1 MAWSYFDET
10 VVNNRTMFV
19 GGCVATADDWEELT
33 ARWKDTLHNESVS
46 EFHATNFHTRN
57 GEFDWKTKAGKTA
70 VGRRKAFDRRLAKI
84 ITDHV
89 QGAFVFSAPVTP
101 TKGQNA
107 EHASYRLAL
116 DDAFRDMLRGW
127 FWGSFKIE
135 YFVVA
140 RRSGIAP
147 LTVLENFSH
156 YKLLDH
162 MSGCGV
168 FPPSVVLPLQAADY
182 VLHAVNR
189 KEQLREDNPSLEFL
203 RSGFKKS
210 KKLFLTKAAPSVHA
224 SSVWPRPR
232 KGRHA

>member
-1 MAWSYFDET
+1 
-10 VVNNRTMFV
+10 
-19 GGCVATADDWEELT
+19 
-33 ARWKDTLHNESVS
+33 
-46 EFHATNFHTRN
+46 
-57 GEFDWKTKAGKTA
+57 
-70 VGRRKAFDRRLAKI
+70 
-84 ITDHV
+84 
-89 QGAFVFSAPVTP
+89 
-101 TKGQNA
+101 
-107 EHASYRLAL
+107 
-116 DDAFRDMLRGW
+116 
-127 FWGSFKIE
+127 
-135 YFVVA
+135 
-140 RRSGIAP
+140 
-147 LTVLENFSH
+147 
-156 YKLLDH
+156 